1 MSTNIEKTGTGAIT
15 KSASRCLIAAI
26 TLLIASVPAFGAQEF
41 RYQGLT
47 VTLNEAN
54 GHVAAVY
61 QQKEAGSF
69 LVGAGQLEDGFGT
82 VRLLGAST
90 LAKVDGAGTGADKVD
105 GAGTGAQ
112 KVDGAGTGAQKVD
125 GAGTGAAKVDGAG
138 TGADKVDGAGT
149 GAEKLARTTTLELL
163 QTEKYG
169 LVAILRE
176 EQKGHILSETVFNA
190 RNGTL
195 ELLEEIMVV
204 DF

>member
-15 KSASRCLIAAI
+15 KSAKRCLLAAI

-54 GHVAAVY
+54 GQVAAVY
-61 QQKEAGSF
+61 QQKEAGNF
-69 LVGAGQLEDGFGT
+69 LVGAGQLEYGFGT
-82 VRLLGAST
+82 IRLLGANT
-90 LAKVDGAGTGADKVD
+90 LSKVDGAGTGADKVD

-176 EQKGHILSETVFNA
+176 EQKGQILSETVFNA